1 MRKEIIKN
9 LYMYKKELL
18 ILKNQNIK
26 TKKEEKVLKLVLV
39 P

>member
-1 MRKEIIKN
+1 MRKEIIKY
-9 LYMYKKELL
+9 LYMYKRELL